1 MLYSRSLL
9 QDAIGYGIMIA
20 NGCRIFS
27 FAEICLGRGW
37 LVVRGSL
44 INCCRLV
51 RFQCVLL
58 CQYKGF
64 VFVTLVERHS
74 HDKCVWFCIRSR
86 QAIRN
91 GWNLNSPVF
100 NVTFCLMQIV
110 PLVWTSVN
118 ALLGKSF
125 FLL

>member
-9 QDAIGYGIMIA
+9 QDAIVYGIMIA

-64 VFVTLVERHS
+64 VFVTKPLQIGSTPLLPIMPAQRL
-74 HDKCVWFCIRSR
+74 CI
-86 QAIRN
+86 
-91 GWNLNSPVF
+91 
-100 NVTFCLMQIV
+100 CD
-110 PLVWTSVN
+110 
-118 ALLGKSF
+118 
-125 FLL
+125 